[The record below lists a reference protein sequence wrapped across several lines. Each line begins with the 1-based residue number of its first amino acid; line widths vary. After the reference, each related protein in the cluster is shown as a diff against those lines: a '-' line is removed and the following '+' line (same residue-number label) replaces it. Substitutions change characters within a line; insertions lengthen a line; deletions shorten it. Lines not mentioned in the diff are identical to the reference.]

1 MNANATETADTT
13 RSQAAAIDV
22 VLVSRHELHLRRIE
36 LRGYRR
42 DDGLY
47 DVEARKVDTKTT
59 EPPAITCTSRAAV
72 SRHRRLRCWSMHCIA
87 SSRPRLHHFRGSRRL
102 PCARHF
108 EPVQLLLDAM
118 KGIVPDLVV
127 GTHGENGLPGGV
139 DRITTDLRPRRRLLI
154 RCVGV
159 ACLRCQARSE
169 LLPKQFRD
177 R

>member
-59 EPPAITCTSRAAV
+59 EPPAITCTS
-72 SRHRRLRCWSMHCIA
+72 
-87 SSRPRLHHFRGSRRL
+87 
-102 PCARHF
+102 
-108 EPVQLLLDAM
+108 
-118 KGIVPDLVV
+118 
-127 GTHGENGLPGGV
+127 
-139 DRITTDLRPRRRLLI
+139 
-154 RCVGV
+154 
-159 ACLRCQARSE
+159 
-169 LLPKQFRD
+169 
-177 R
+177 